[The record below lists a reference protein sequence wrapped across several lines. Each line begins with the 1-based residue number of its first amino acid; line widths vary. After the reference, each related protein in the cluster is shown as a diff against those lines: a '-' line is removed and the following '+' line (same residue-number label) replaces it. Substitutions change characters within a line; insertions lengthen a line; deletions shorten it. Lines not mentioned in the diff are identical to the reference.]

1 LLPYVKIPFCNAL
14 QKRGKESK
22 KRPTYE
28 YAGRRKSFD
37 SRFFCHP
44 DYTVGFG
51 ITPNQRTSAVAG
63 YTAGEESHLAPKKM
77 MIFV

>member
-1 LLPYVKIPFCNAL
+1 MHYRNAGKN
-14 QKRGKESK
+14 QKNTPRIN
-22 KRPTYE
+22 
-28 YAGRRKSFD
+28 YAGCRKSFD

-63 YTAGEESHLAPKKM
+63 YTAGEELHLAPKKM